1 MVREIPRKENP
12 ILLALQDGFIDVEV
26 YLKMLAKGGK
36 DRTSSIPM
44 RPLDLLR
51 LALRAVAYSPKSSY
65 DLSKEL
71 DYYIDTR
78 LSDKEH
84 KALGKDYDVD
94 HINDLVV
101 TYYNVRHLL
110 ESKTPKDK
118 DECIEEIK
126 SKLDDFKIKKYEVES
141 EYDPMEGYDE
151 ALDTLAASLASHMGY
166 HPEEVRKDGRTKDGM
181 KERIRSTISGMRYN
195 TDWTDVSPDII
206 YYKGGFYWS
215 GLKTTECI
223 ARKMIFMDRQS
234 GGFKYRT
241 RNGGYRDGIPS
252 DCICKLIKGV
262 GCTTDA
268 IRKEI
273 LKIREKPNKDSS
285 SKKEKGSHPTG

>member
-44 RPLDLLR
+44 RPSDLLR
-51 LALRAVAYSPKSSY
+51 LALRAVAYSQKSSY

-78 LSDKEH
+78 LSDEEH
-84 KALGKDYDVD
+84 KALSKDYNVD
-94 HINDLVV
+94 HINDLVIA
-101 TYYNVRHLL
+101 YYNVRHLL
-110 ESKTPKDK
+110 ESKTTKDK

-195 TDWTDVSPDII
+195 TDWVDVSPEII
-206 YYKGGFYWS
+206 YYTGRFYWS
-215 GLKTTECI
+215 GLKNIKDI
-223 ARKMIFMDRQS
+223 ARKMASMAEIA

-252 DCICKLIKGV
+252 GYICELIKGV
-262 GCTTDA
+262 GCYTDA
-268 IRKEI
+268 IRKEF
-273 LKIREKPNKDSS
+273 LKIRGKA
-285 SKKEKGSHPTG
+285 